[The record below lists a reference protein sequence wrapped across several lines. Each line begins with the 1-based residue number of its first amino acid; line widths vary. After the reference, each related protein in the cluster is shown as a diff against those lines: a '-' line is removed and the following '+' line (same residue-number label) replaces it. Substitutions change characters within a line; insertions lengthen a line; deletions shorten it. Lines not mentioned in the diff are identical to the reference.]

1 MTDIKN
7 VFSCYF
13 VVCDCLFSRL
23 ESWSQDISVFRA
35 FVLDF
40 EPLSHGLGLVLDMQL
55 VNLIQVL
62 FEHISSNC
70 AVSYSSAI
78 IGLNRCLSVSSC
90 V

>member
-1 MTDIKN
+1 VTDIKN

-55 VNLIQVL
+55 VNPVL
-62 FEHISSNC
+62 DTSLVGAHQ
-70 AVSYSSAI
+70 
-78 IGLNRCLSVSSC
+78 
-90 V
+90 